1 MKKVEQ
7 IAINAVVDSVIDE
20 VNAEL
25 SVEMPVFCAFRKC
38 NASVAETK
46 HFYILRSY
54 STIVAVIDKRTN
66 ALYDFIRLVYGYTPT
81 SAQHIAKFS
90 KEYGHGYW
98 GCEKNY
104 RYYNV

>member
-1 MKKVEQ
+1 MKKLEQ
-7 IAINAVVDSVIDE
+7 IAINAMVDSVIDD

-38 NASVAETK
+38 TASVAETK

-54 STIVAVIDKRTN
+54 HTIVAVIDKRTG
-66 ALYDFIRLVYGYTPT
+66 ALYDFLRLVYGFTST

-90 KEYGHGYW
+90 KEYGSGYW
-98 GCEKNY
+98 GCKEIY
-104 RYYNV
+104 RYYSV

>member
-1 MKKVEQ
+1 MKKAEQ
-7 IAINAVVDSVIDE
+7 ITINAIIESTIDE

-25 SVEMPVFCAFRKC
+25 SVEMPLFYAFRKC

-54 STIVAVIDKRTN
+54 NTIVAVIDKRTN
-66 ALYDFIRLVYGYTPT
+66 ALYDFLRLTYGYTAT

-90 KEYGHGYW
+90 KEYGRSYW
-98 GCEKNY
+98 GCEKIY
-104 RYYNV
+104 RYYSV

>member
-7 IAINAVVDSVIDE
+7 IVINAIVEFIIDE
-20 VNAEL
+20 VNAEI
-25 SVEMPVFCAFRKC
+25 SVENPIYCAFRNC

-54 STIVAVIDKRTN
+54 STIVAVIDKRTGI
-66 ALYDFIRLVYGYTPT
+66 LYDFLRLAYGYSST

-90 KEYGHGYW
+90 KEYGRGYW
-98 GCEKNY
+98 GCEKIY
-104 RYYNV
+104 RYYSV

>member
-1 MKKVEQ
+1 MSKIEQ
-7 IAINAVVDSVIDE
+7 IAVNVIIESIIDE
-20 VNAEL
+20 VNVEL
-25 SVEMPVFCAFRKC
+25 SIETPVFMGFRKC

-54 STIVAVIDKRTN
+54 YTIVAVIDKRTDI
-66 ALYDFIRLVYGYTPT
+66 LYDFLRLTYGFSNS

-90 KEYGHGYW
+90 KEYGCSYW
-98 GCEKNY
+98 GCEKIY